1 MKLKDTVDFH
11 IKSTWHAMARMYNN
25 VAYKHDLSQT
35 IAYVLINV
43 EKEGTPATKIAPL
56 MGMEPTSLS
65 RLLKN
70 MEKKGLIYREGDKED
85 KRIVRIFLTEEG
97 VAKRKM
103 AKQTVLTFNEKLMK
117 KLAQKDLEQLVK
129 IFDIIKQCV
138 QDEIGENML
147 ANSED

>member
-11 IKSTWHAMARMYNN
+11 IKSTWHAMSRMYNN
-25 VAYKHDLSQT
+25 IANKHELSQT

-70 MEKKGLIYREGDKED
+70 MEKNGLIYRKGDAED

-97 VAKRKM
+97 VEKRKL
-103 AKQTVLTFNEKLMK
+103 AKQTVLAFNEKLMQ
-117 KLAQKDLEQLVK
+117 KLDHKDLEYVVK
-129 IFDIIKQCV
+129 VFDIIKQCV
-138 QDEIGENML
+138 QDEIGENIR
-147 ANSED
+147 D